1 MPNTVPHRLLIVDD
15 DNSITTLLAESLTQL
30 GGYSVTVASDGA
42 TGLAN
47 FFTDHPDCV
56 IVDVRMPGLN
66 GHQFVRALRGDGQT
80 AQTPIVILSALIQEA
95 DQFAGMLSG
104 ADVYLLKPVK
114 LADLFAAIEQAIRL
128 TDEQRIQQENHLAF
142 GEFATDILL
151 EQK

>member
-42 TGLAN
+42 TGLAS